1 MAHLKTLAVACALL
15 AALLASPARAEPP
28 LLVAAASSMKFV
40 FEDLLPAFHAAHPG
54 TEVRLAFGSSGNF
67 YAQISH
73 GAPFDIFFS
82 ADMDYPEKL
91 GQHALSG
98 ATVVPYAAGRLV
110 LWTPHATGL
119 DPRTEKMRLLLDPRV
134 RKIAIANPRHAP
146 YGRAAIQ
153 VLKKSGLHE
162 RVRAKL
168 IQGENITQAAQ
179 FVHTGAAEA
188 GLIALSLAR
197 TEKMMALGT
206 YWEIPEADHEAIRQG
221 CLLLSNGHNPEAARA
236 FLGFVSGEAG
246 QKTLA
251 RYGFQP
257 LAGAA
262 P

>member
-1 MAHLKTLAVACALL
+1 MAPLKTLAVACALL
-15 AALLASPARAEPP
+15 AAFITSPARAKPP

-91 GQHALSG
+91 GPHALSG
-98 ATVVPYAAGRLV
+98 ETAVPYAAGRLV
-110 LWTPHATGL
+110 LWTPHSTGL
-119 DPRTEKMRLLLDPRV
+119 DPRTKKLNLLLDPRV

-162 RVRAKL
+162 RVLAKL

-206 YWEIPEADHEAIRQG
+206 YWKIPEANHDAIRQG
-221 CLLLSNGHNPEAARA
+221 CLLLKNGKNPEAARA
-236 FLGFVSGEAG
+236 FLSFLTGEAG
-246 QKTLA
+246 QKALA
-251 RYGFQP
+251 RYGFRP
-257 LAGAA
+257 LAGAS